1 MTAGDVEKAVP
12 LEAKFLHPLILDGQF
27 QRGQVNHNLRGIHAQ
42 SPGLQGLDVI
52 GSHRCVAK
60 FVIRLG
66 VDQVHLRRPQDERIE
81 VPVQFVGRLVGA
93 IKLHTDVIIVHRLAG
108 LTAVRGVAE
117 QRKTNVTLI
126 GEEFLQLGGRPC
138 GRTLVIVKVADE
150 IRLIVPIEP
159 ENGLPSPRR
168 HVHEHIP
175 VFLARCQRELLHH
188 FGGQGGGPGI
198 FIHIEI
204 DAGQKSL
211 AGGRRGK
218 IFIERIVRRECRE
231 SLFQIGYDLGIYLP
245 HRASPHLVGHD
256 RNAGHHRDTE
266 VRRIRC
272 VRVVLGIGE
281 ADVQVRQGAQ
291 EIGLGQDVVDHGC
304 AVRVLFPQVRSVG
317 DDVVNVLDD

>member
-1 MTAGDVEKAVP
+1 MTEKRQA
-12 LEAKFLHPLILDGQF
+12 H
-27 QRGQVNHNLRGIHAQ
+27 
-42 SPGLQGLDVI
+42 
-52 GSHRCVAK
+52 
-60 FVIRLG
+60 
-66 VDQVHLRRPQDERIE
+66 
-81 VPVQFVGRLVGA
+81 
-93 IKLHTDVIIVHRLAG
+93 
-108 LTAVRGVAE
+108 
-117 QRKTNVTLI
+117 VTLV
-126 GEEFLQLGGRPC
+126 GEEFLQLGGWPC

-175 VFLARCQRELLHH
+175 VLLARCQRELLHH

-281 ADVQVRQGAQ
+281 ADVQVRQGTQ